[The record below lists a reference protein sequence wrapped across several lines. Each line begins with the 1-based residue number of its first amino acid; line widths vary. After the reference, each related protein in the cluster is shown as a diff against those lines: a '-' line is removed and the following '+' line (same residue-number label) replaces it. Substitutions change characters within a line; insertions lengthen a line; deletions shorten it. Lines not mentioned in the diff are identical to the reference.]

1 MAELMAGGR
10 GEGGGRI
17 NVDGGE
23 QRRRGGIRGATDW
36 AEPCTK
42 ITVDAYGRVL
52 RSSKDYLSQM

>member
-1 MAELMAGGR
+1 MAGGR